1 VANSSR
7 RTVSFA
13 ELRRSIDDLYKSHP
27 GVESFVTRDV
37 AYTPA
42 TRDKVLSV
50 CRRGGPETDPGEL
63 ESVRLA
69 GCAPLIFFFYSYG
82 RQKKVPESI
91 DVARQIYWYA
101 VRNVRGPFDSGAAL
115 RGLLQTW
122 GIQ

>member
-1 VANSSR
+1 M
-7 RTVSFA
+7 SFA
-13 ELRRSIDDLYKSHP
+13 QLRRSIDDLYASHP
-27 GVESFVTRDV
+27 GVESFVAKDV
-37 AYTPA
+37 QYTPA

-50 CRRGGPETDPGEL
+50 CRRGGPETDPGEF

-82 RQKKVPESI
+82 KQNAVPESI

-101 VRNVRGPFDSGAAL
+101 VRQVRGPFNAGAAL